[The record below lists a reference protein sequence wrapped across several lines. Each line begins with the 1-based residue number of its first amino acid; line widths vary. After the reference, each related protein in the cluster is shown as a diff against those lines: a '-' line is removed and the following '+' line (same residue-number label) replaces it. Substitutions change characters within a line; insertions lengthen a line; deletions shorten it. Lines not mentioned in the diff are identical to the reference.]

1 MFDNVPYHKK
11 RKAIFADDH
20 YPKAIALVL
29 GDTKESAE
37 LLRKIAVMDRHWPGI
52 SVVLS
57 RFAAAMMGFLDADGE
72 LLARKVILQAVDDYS
87 DSPHAWKPYGDRVRI
102 RRLMQLVFSYE
113 PQWQSMQVM
122 IAGKTYNHDEL
133 LYDFLAESGV
143 EMKAMLDVPVRVAE
157 EPCGNSLVSLIVPG
171 HWQALHMDWMLGESG
186 EIYEEVCEKCSSHS
200 V

>member
-1 MFDNVPYHKK
+1 MFENIPYHKK

-20 YPKAIALVL
+20 YPKAIALVM

-37 LLRKIAVMDRHWPGI
+37 ILRKIAVMDRHWAGI

-57 RFAAAMMGFLDADGE
+57 RFAAAMMGLLDAEGE

-87 DSPHAWKPYGDRVRI
+87 DSPHACKPYGDRVRI
-102 RRLMQLVFSYE
+102 RRLVQLVASYE
-113 PQWQSMQVM
+113 RQWQAMQVM
-122 IAGKTYNHDEL
+122 VAGRAYKHDEL
-133 LYDFLAESGV
+133 LYDFLAEAGV
-143 EMKAMLDVPVRVAE
+143 ELEAMLDVPVRMAE
-157 EPCGNSLVSLIVPG
+157 EPCNSSLVGLIAPP

-186 EIYEEVCEKCSSHS
+186 KVYEEVCEKCSIHS